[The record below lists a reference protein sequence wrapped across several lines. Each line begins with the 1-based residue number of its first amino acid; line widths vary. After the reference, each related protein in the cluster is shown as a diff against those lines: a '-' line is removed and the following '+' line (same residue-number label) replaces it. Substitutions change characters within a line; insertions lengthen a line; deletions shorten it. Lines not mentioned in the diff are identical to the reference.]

1 MHLMRDHQNIWD
13 KSDRSKERNSS
24 IISGDF
30 STPQKEIR
38 QTEDINNTIIQ
49 QDLTHVYRTLY
60 PTKADIFSKYN
71 WVIFQDG
78 SHARPQVKFQ

>member
-1 MHLMRDHQNIWD
+1 MHLMRDHQNIWG

-38 QTEDINNTIIQ
+38 QTEDINN
-49 QDLTHVYRTLY
+49 
-60 PTKADIFSKYN
+60 PTRSDTCI
-71 WVIFQDG
+71 
-78 SHARPQVKFQ
+78 